1 MANFNGYNQ
10 PESNGRSNNLDDT
23 IGMEQTNSQNVAE
36 TNPYLS
42 PENNDKKPSLAKKII
57 IGGAAV
63 ALAVAVGVGVYSNSN
78 KNEASSSEEQTVET
92 PASTDSD
99 KNKQEPTTDTVDVD
113 NNNNSAAT
121 TPENS
126 TDIKNDGVW
135 IINYNNEVTIPNL
148 DSYQDYYGFTI
159 DKLDRRC
166 QRKVNENLATCLKSD
181 PISAGCVLGDAMDS
195 HGYDGVESFA
205 AHDGYTTAIYPA
217 VVTDSNNSDLAVYV
231 IVKDTKNYKIIIT
244 DDDKSAQRQFYYLCF
259 KSDFVPSEEN
269 AAKIWQDNQDLLQPA
284 ASDERFDDNALTT
297 SGKAIDTT
305 SNGTNSSSSSD
316 LGYELEE
323 YGADNNPSAYD
334 DGPQA

>member
-10 PESNGRSNNLDDT
+10 PESNDRSNDPDDT
-23 IGMEQTNSQNVAE
+23 IDMEQINSQNVTE

-42 PENNDKKPSLAKKII
+42 PENDDKKPSLAKKII

-63 ALAVAVGVGVYSNSN
+63 ALAVAVGVGVYSNSS
-78 KNEASSSEEQTVET
+78 KNEASSSEEQTVES

-99 KNKQEPTTDTVDVD
+99 KNEQEPTTSTVDVD
-113 NNNNSAAT
+113 NDNNSATT

-126 TDIKNDGVW
+126 ADIKDDGVW

-159 DKLDRRC
+159 NKLDRWC
-166 QRKVNENLATCLKSD
+166 QLDVNEDLAACLEND
-181 PISAGCVLGDAMDS
+181 PISAGHVLGDAMDS
-195 HGYDGVESFA
+195 NGYDGVESFA

-217 VVTDSNNSDLAVYV
+217 VVTDSNDSDLAVYV

-244 DDDKSAQRQFYYLCF
+244 DEDKPAQRQFYYLCF

-269 AAKIWQDNQDLLQPA
+269 AAKIWQDNQDLLHPA
-284 ASDERFDDNALTT
+284 ASDEGFDDNTLIT
-297 SGKAIDTT
+297 SGKTIDTT

-316 LGYELEE
+316 LGYELKE

>member
-10 PESNGRSNNLDDT
+10 PESNDRSNDPDDT
-23 IGMEQTNSQNVAE
+23 IGMEQINSQNVAE

-42 PENNDKKPSLAKKII
+42 PENDDKKPSLAKKII

-63 ALAVAVGVGVYSNSN
+63 ALAVAVGVGVYSNSG
-78 KNEASSSEEQTVET
+78 KNEASSSKEQTVET

-113 NNNNSAAT
+113 NDNNSAAS

-148 DSYQDYYGFTI
+148 DSYQDSYDFTI
-159 DKLDRRC
+159 HELDRRC
-166 QRKVNENLATCLKSD
+166 QHKVNENLATCLESD
-181 PISAGCVLGDAMDS
+181 PITAGHVLGDVMDNS
-195 HGYDGVESFA
+195 NGYDGVESFA

-217 VVTDSNNSDLAVYV
+217 VVTDSNDSDLAVYV

-269 AAKIWQDNQDLLQPA
+269 AAKIWQDNQNHLVM
-284 ASDERFDDNALTT
+284 
-297 SGKAIDTT
+297 I
-305 SNGTNSSSSSD
+305 
-316 LGYELEE
+316 
-323 YGADNNPSAYD
+323 
-334 DGPQA
+334 